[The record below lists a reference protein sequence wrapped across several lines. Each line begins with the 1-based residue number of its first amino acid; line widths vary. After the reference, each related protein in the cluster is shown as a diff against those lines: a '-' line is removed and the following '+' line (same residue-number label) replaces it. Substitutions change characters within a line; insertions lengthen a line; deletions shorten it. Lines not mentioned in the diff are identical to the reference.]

1 MQCKSTSVLYLPSA
15 RQWARFC
22 SKDMLLPPIAA
33 GHVFNVSVISLWFN
47 IFKIKVAKIG
57 MVL

>member
-1 MQCKSTSVLYLPSA
+1 MLYLPSA